1 MWRYFRFH
9 SLVASGT
16 TSKQLNRETD
26 AVSVGYGSML
36 IEGALAVMVI
46 VACCAGIGM
55 GYPTDDGG
63 VLTGVTAWNSHYF
76 SWGASAGLASKI
88 QAVVVGCA
96 NMMTAIGVPQ
106 SLGIVIMGVF
116 IASFA
121 GTTLDT
127 STRLQRYMI
136 SELAK
141 SAQINVSTLKATFIA
156 VITAAVLAF
165 SSGMSGKGALQLWPL
180 FGALNQ
186 LLACIGLGL
195 ILCVCFKNS
204 ANMWGDSWDSICI
217 YGGYNIVGNS

>member
-1 MWRYFRFH
+1 
-9 SLVASGT
+9 
-16 TSKQLNRETD
+16 
-26 AVSVGYGSML
+26 ML

-55 GYPTDDGG
+55 GYPSEDGG
-63 VLTGVTAWNSHYF
+63 TLTGLAAWNAHYF
-76 SWGASAGLASKI
+76 SWGASAGLASKL
-88 QAVVVGCA
+88 QAVVIGCA
-96 NMMTAIGVPQ
+96 NMMSTIGVPQ
-106 SLGIVIMGVF
+106 SLGVVIMGVF

-136 SELAK
+136 SELANSIQVK
-141 SAQINVSTLKATFIA
+141 VSTIGATLMA
-156 VITAAVLAF
+156 VVSAAALAF

-195 ILCVCFKNS
+195 ISMYILKTKPKF
-204 ANMWGDSWDSICI
+204 I
-217 YGGYNIVGNS
+217 IVTGVPFAFMAIMTIWATIHVN